1 MVLVDRRQTPDPQ
14 KSSVLEG
21 GPGVS
26 FKYFLN
32 SAGYKPNWSTVDLVA
47 QYRER
52 IASDGRSSWVLAM
65 VFQW

>member
-1 MVLVDRRQTPDPQ
+1 
-14 KSSVLEG
+14 
-21 GPGVS
+21 VS